1 MGNFF
6 IFSLS
11 ASVFSL
17 QAIVIIKFLNFGI
30 FGGFLF
36 VSSPALA
43 SETYDLE
50 EFRTIEGRLYRDIL
64 ILDADKNGLSF
75 RHESGIV
82 KILFT
87 SLSPNLRMLYEVVEE
102 LPTASKESVET
113 AVAAERETPSLVQS
127 LTTPLLLTAWRRVRL
142 PAPAA
147 YLGGGYPFQDDR
159 CWPTCWPRYD
169 PAHRLA
175 NPTTARSRCGI
186 FSTVRGSLRRLR
198 ESLCIAISAELP
210 TENIF

>member
-6 IFSLS
+6 IFLFS
-11 ASVFSL
+11 ASVFSFMT
-17 QAIVIIKFLNFGI
+17 IVIMNFLTFGI

-50 EFRTIEGRLYRDIL
+50 KIRTIEGRLYRDIL
-64 ILDADKNGLSF
+64 ILDADQHGLSF
-75 RHESGIV
+75 RHESGIAKV
-82 KILFT
+82 LFT

-102 LPTASKESVET
+102 LPAASEESVET
-113 AVAAERETPSLVQS
+113 AAPAEKATPGLVQS
-127 LTTPLLLTAWRRVRL
+127 LPSPLLLTTWSRVRL

-159 CWPTCWPRYD
+159 CWPTWWPRYD
-169 PAHRLA
+169 PVHRLA
-175 NPTTARSRCGI
+175 NPYYREVAVRDFLYRSGLLAAPPGVLVHRYY
-186 FSTVRGSLRRLR
+186 R
-198 ESLCIAISAELP
+198 
-210 TENIF
+210 